1 METNSREAMNRSE
14 LADCSTDFLTS
25 LSPAALKDIESLG
38 HKVSLPAGAVLF
50 AEQEPS
56 TGVYLIRG
64 GEVKLTINSSDGR
77 RLILRIAKP
86 GEILGL
92 TSALTGNTCEMTA
105 ETLFYTQLISIPRQD
120 FLNFLLHHPEVYQT
134 LTQELTRHLNIA
146 CEQLRTVGLSTTAPE
161 KLARLFLDWSAGGQ
175 KTESGTRLRCSLT
188 HEEIGEF
195 IGTSRET
202 VTRTLTEFKHRH
214 LVAFHGS
221 TLMIPNRVALE
232 SLARS

>member
-1 METNSREAMNRSE
+1 MENMQEQAMKQRD
-14 LADCSTDFLTS
+14 LADCSGDFLNN
-25 LSPAALKDIESLG
+25 LSPAAMKDFESLG
-38 HKVSLPAGAVLF
+38 NRLNLPAGGVLF
-50 AEQEPS
+50 SEQQPS

-86 GEILGL
+86 GQILGL
-92 TSALTGNTCEMTA
+92 TSALSGNLCDMTA
-105 ETLFYTQLISIPRQD
+105 EVLYSSQFLSIARQD
-120 FLNFLLHHPEVYQT
+120 FLNFLLLYPEVYRT
-134 LTQELTRHLNIA
+134 LTQELTRHLSMA

-161 KLARLFLDWSAGGQ
+161 KLARLFLDWSSGAQ
-175 KTESGTRLRCSLT
+175 ETEAGTRFRCSLT

-195 IGTSRET
+195 IGTTRET
-202 VTRTLTEFKHRH
+202 VTRTLADFKHRR

-232 SLARS
+232 SLARN